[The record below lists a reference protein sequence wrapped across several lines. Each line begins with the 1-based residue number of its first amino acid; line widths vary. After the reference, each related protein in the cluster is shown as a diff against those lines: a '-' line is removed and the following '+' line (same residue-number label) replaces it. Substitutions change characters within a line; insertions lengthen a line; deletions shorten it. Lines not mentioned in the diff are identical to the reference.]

1 MLKIKNDFFSKF
13 KKASDSN
20 SADQK
25 KAILNEQIISAI
37 LNDREEVLGA
47 LDAGGVTLPP
57 NAHNREIINA
67 IVKHAGKNETIQNGL
82 AYVILTNTGTIA
94 ESNADA
100 GAEGALGGLKGAM
113 GGAGAGPIGAI
124 IGAVGGAVG
133 AIFSSKAATTN
144 AKAMDDAQRNAL
156 VLELIK
162 QDGKGSNAG
171 LWIGVSVAAVAIGLF
186 VYLKVKK

>member
-20 SADQK
+20 SVDQK

-94 ESNADA
+94 EPSSK
-100 GAEGALGGLKGAM
+100 AEGVGGILGGAA
-113 GGAGAGPIGAI
+113 GGAQAGPVGAI
-124 IGAVGGAVG
+124 VGAVAGAVG

-171 LWIGVSVAAVAIGLF
+171 LWIGISVATVAIGLF
-186 VYLKVKK
+186 VYLKLKK